1 MRSWKAP
8 LAALTMSASLMAVP
22 SAAAASTIPTSP
34 FLPVGTPVGVSASPT
49 GAAAGGV
56 GVPNSG
62 DASSANGPCGAS
74 VAGGGG
80 TAGYAASQNCLGSG
94 LVFVGPEI
102 GQIAS
107 VIGPT
112 IISPGF
118 TGVVNVSA
126 GNITGP

>member
-1 MRSWKAP
+1 MRRYKP
-8 LAALTMSASLMAVP
+8 LLAALTVSGVLMGLP
-22 SAAAASTIPTSP
+22 QAAAAITIPTFP
-34 FLPVGTPVGVSASPT
+34 PVPALTAAGLGTSPT
-49 GAAAGGV
+49 LATAAGV
-56 GVPNSG
+56 GMPNSG
-62 DASSANGPCGAS
+62 NASSANGLCGAS

-80 TAGYAASQNCLGSG
+80 TTGYTASQNCLGSG
-94 LVFVGPEI
+94 LVFVGPAI

-118 TGVVNVSA
+118 TGTVNVSA